1 MSQNS
6 PSRRHATALKG
17 AVFGLAL
24 LEAASLQAR
33 PSLPDGVRL
42 NADNIAQPGGDAYQ
56 AGRALLAANDV
67 TGAIAAFRQALVD
80 DPKSVDALNSLGVC
94 YDRLG
99 RFDISRGYYDTAL
112 ALAPGSALVLNNLG
126 YSLYL
131 QGAYDAAIPVLQRAA
146 AGADTAAASSSR
158 RVLTMVAAQMRDT
171 AVRASAAA
179 TLAEVQ
185 APRARVE
192 MAANGEQ
199 RLVINAPAP
208 DRALVA
214 ALGDEAVLVTIA
226 KPWTAREQHALE
238 RDAQAQD
245 RADAS
250 AAAQTASAAAQ
261 TASAAERAAGAAAI
275 TAAANAVDIH
285 AIASDRGVGTSVTAA
300 IDHAAAATAIAMV
313 PTRRSAVDDAM
324 RARRARNV
332 ASVTR
337 VQTAA
342 LHVPGLSRLHDETP
356 AWLMSSRPADR
367 VTPAQETSWQAAN
380 RADAVVAFDS
390 DDAELNAFAARM
402 RGLGAARIRP
412 A

>member
-1 MSQNS
+1 LSRNS
-6 PSRRHATALKG
+6 PSARTTATLKG
-17 AVFGLAL
+17 VVVGIAL

-42 NADNIAQPGGDAYQ
+42 NADNIAQPSGDAYQ
-56 AGRALLAANDV
+56 TGRALLAVNDV
-67 TGAIAAFRQALVD
+67 TGAMAAFRQALVD

-99 RFDISRGYYDTAL
+99 RFDISRGYYDSAL

-146 AGADTAAASSSR
+146 AAADSAVAASSR
-158 RVLTMVAAQMRDT
+158 RVLTMVAARMRDT
-171 AVRASAAA
+171 AVQASAAA
-179 TLAEVQ
+179 ALAEVQ

-226 KPWTAREQHALE
+226 KPWTAREQRALE

-250 AAAQTASAAAQ
+250 AAAE

-285 AIASDRGVGTSVTAA
+285 AAATDHGTGTVVTAA
-300 IDHAAAATAIAMV
+300 IDHAAAATSMAMV

-332 ASVTR
+332 APVAR
-337 VQTAA
+337 VQSAA
-342 LHVPGLSRLHDETP
+342 LHVPGLSRLDDETP
-356 AWLMSSRPADR
+356 AWLMTSRRADR
-367 VTPAQETSWQAAN
+367 VTPAQETSWQAAS
-380 RADAVVAFDS
+380 RSHAVVAFDS

-402 RGLGAARIRP
+402 RGLGTARIRP